1 LEFDKFNLHHAC
13 HWIISPATRKLCCS
27 LVELVATDADAQYP
41 WWFVSH
47 AWQVGGVGQ
56 SSSKNQTNEKKRKE
70 E

>member
-1 LEFDKFNLHHAC
+1 LEFEKFNLHHAC

-47 AWQVGGVGQ
+47 AWQVGVDQ

-70 E
+70 Q